1 MFFFFLNKI
10 LTNGKFQKGRTFF
23 SWAIKH
29 MECLHFQ
36 KKKKKKELM
45 ENKILLCSSAAAL
58 QHNVSQAGYKSVF

>member
-1 MFFFFLNKI
+1 M

-36 KKKKKKELM
+36 KKKKRIN
-45 ENKILLCSSAAAL
+45 ENKILLCSSATAL

>member
-36 KKKKKKELM
+36 KKKKKELM

>member
-1 MFFFFLNKI
+1 MGNCKKGEHSFLGLLSI
-10 LTNGKFQKGRTFF
+10 WSVCIF
-23 SWAIKH
+23 
-29 MECLHFQ
+29 

>member
-1 MFFFFLNKI
+1 M

-36 KKKKKKELM
+36 KKKKELM
-45 ENKILLCSSAAAL
+45 ENKILLCFSAAAL

>member
-1 MFFFFLNKI
+1 
-10 LTNGKFQKGRTFF
+10 
-23 SWAIKH
+23 

-36 KKKKKKELM
+36 KKKKKELM